1 MCLLFPPAF
10 RAWYYIRVRPA
21 YHACVLALFA
31 SHPATLSAHQSESRA
46 ASIHLLPIH
55 WAHHTPR
62 RPPASARKKEDA
74 VTTGGVGSI
83 SAPNGRRII
92 YPGVGG
98 DLPAAVALRPRRA
111 PPLRR
116 RMRKKDRDL
125 PAGPAISGTGH
136 AHSGGWEKAG
146 GVQRAHTHAGGW
158 EKARRRAESTRQP
171 RRGTEDVSSL
181 EAGCGRP
188 CSPHPARDAVPF
200 WWLSQVTL
208 LPLRRFTVLPPR
220 PRVSSSCA
228 RDSAEQPSIVVSR
241 RKNQTLPCSLSL
253 MFCSSI
259 PFHLRCFFLFLYAS
273 TYDLTYNKQ
282 HDYDALC
289 YATALHLCPTGH

>member
-146 GVQRAHTHAGGW
+146 GVQRAHTCRRMGKGKEESREHTAATQRNRGCVIFGGGMRP
-158 EKARRRAESTRQP
+158 AMLSSPSTG
-171 RRGTEDVSSL
+171 RGTLLVAFPSYL
-181 EAGCGRP
+181 AA
-188 CSPHPARDAVPF
+188 PAAIYR
-200 WWLSQVTL
+200 
-208 LPLRRFTVLPPR
+208 
-220 PRVSSSCA
+220 
-228 RDSAEQPSIVVSR
+228 SAPST
-241 RKNQTLPCSLSL
+241 KG
-253 MFCSSI
+253 
-259 PFHLRCFFLFLYAS
+259 LF
-273 TYDLTYNKQ
+273 
-282 HDYDALC
+282 
-289 YATALHLCPTGH
+289 